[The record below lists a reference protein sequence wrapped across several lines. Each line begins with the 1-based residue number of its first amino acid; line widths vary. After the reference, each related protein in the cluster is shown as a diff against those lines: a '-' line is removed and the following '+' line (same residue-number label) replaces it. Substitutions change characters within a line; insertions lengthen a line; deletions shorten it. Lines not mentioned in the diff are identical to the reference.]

1 MKKPESKDDSSY
13 FKKKDLENL
22 NSAHPS
28 NFKNSESKGPDVKT
42 LAQYEEDKTYVTNNC
57 ISHPAAIA
65 KLLGQWIASDDE
77 QGVIRSAKAI
87 SSVDDKLIN
96 VLEPHMKVETF
107 DTLKFTISNSES
119 SSIDEKIE
127 DAKAFRRSIQQVNS
141 LNKAS
146 DSGSNLFDFVYQLTD
161 VQLQHLIKEES
172 DELVAILLAQIAG
185 EKTDALLQKLDDSK
199 RVSILW
205 EWLKLIIFL
214 FRYIKK
220 FDSLL

>member
-146 DSGSNLFDFVYQLTD
+146 DSDQICSISYQLTD

-172 DELVAILLAQIAG
+172 DELVLL
-185 EKTDALLQKLDDSK
+185 LHRLQVRK
-199 RVSILW
+199 RVHYS
-205 EWLKLIIFL
+205 K
-214 FRYIKK
+214 
-220 FDSLL
+220 S

>member
-1 MKKPESKDDSSY
+1 
-13 FKKKDLENL
+13 
-22 NSAHPS
+22 
-28 NFKNSESKGPDVKT
+28 
-42 LAQYEEDKTYVTNNC
+42 
-57 ISHPAAIA
+57 
-65 KLLGQWIASDDE
+65 
-77 QGVIRSAKAI
+77 
-87 SSVDDKLIN
+87 
-96 VLEPHMKVETF
+96 MKVETF

-185 EKTDALLQKLDDSK
+185 EKAGALLQKLDDSK
-199 RVSILW
+199 RVSIL
-205 EWLKLIIFL
+205 LKMGKINNIPISV
-214 FRYIKK
+214 YKK
-220 FDSLL
+220 VAAHFSNKALTISDMKYVAADGIDSILATIETLPLHEQDNYVRSIAEQV